1 MKLKNLG
8 FKLELFAWTTALSIG
23 FFKLG
28 QSGSTF
34 SFNISNEVLDIST
47 YIILSISLIVAYRIN
62 KIISIQQ
69 TNKEEKINFSTQ
81 VEEQQVLK
89 PQIQNVKTFVPE
101 EKQENNEQKT
111 EIEKRK
117 EELLRKKQLREKYKQ
132 NSRFPQ

>member
-62 KIISIQQ
+62 KIIPIQQ